1 MLCSY
6 LQHSVAGKGVCAH
19 LPRGREWPYEEPEKP
34 QHATKPRGAFGQYKK
49 PKGHKHEKAKQ
60 QRCTPRCAP
69 RALRQRRVSPHS
81 ALHA

>member
-60 QRCTPRCAP
+60 QRCTPRFVWHVCV
-69 RALRQRRVSPHS
+69 ALRLKRR
-81 ALHA
+81 ARLR